1 MANILATAD
10 LSEASEHPVLGAAH
24 TYRVVGFGYTA
35 DPSGALVGSL
45 ELRLE
50 KGGELVTLHF
60 SRAHELELDAGFPH
74 SYMGLEILD
83 TTSLGW
89 EHSRV
94 RVQGFED
101 APGIRFWAQ
110 KVGRVGA

>member
-1 MANILATAD
+1 VTNVLATAD
-10 LSEASEHPVLGAAH
+10 LSNAPQHPILEEPH
-24 TYRVVGFGYTA
+24 TYAILGFSYIA
-35 DPSGALVGSL
+35 DPSGALNGTL
-45 ELRLE
+45 DLLLE
-50 KGGELVTLHF
+50 KNGRPHTLRF
-60 SRAHELELDAGFPH
+60 LRAHELEIDAGFPH

-83 TTSLGW
+83 TTMLGW

-110 KVGRVGA
+110 SVDRVDA